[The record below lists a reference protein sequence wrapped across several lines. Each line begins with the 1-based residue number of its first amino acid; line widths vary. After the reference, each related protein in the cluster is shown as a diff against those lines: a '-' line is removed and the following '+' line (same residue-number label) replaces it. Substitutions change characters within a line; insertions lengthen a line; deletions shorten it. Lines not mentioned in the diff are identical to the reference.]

1 MNIPCLI
8 LQIVSGIAASYLV
21 AGAARHFHLGVLGNA
36 LAGALGGAL
45 GGQFFLH
52 LTGVESDFHS
62 SDAQIFLT
70 DVFGGAS
77 GGAFITLISGAVR
90 RLLSRHS

>member
-1 MNIPCLI
+1 MNVPCLI

-21 AGAARHFHLGVLGNA
+21 AGAARHFHFGVLGNA
-36 LAGALGGAL
+36 LAGALGGGI
-45 GGQFFLH
+45 GGQFFLL

-77 GGAFITLISGAVR
+77 GGAIVTLIMGTVK
-90 RLLSRHS
+90 RLRSHS

>member
-1 MNIPCLI
+1 MNVPCLI

-36 LAGALGGAL
+36 LAGALGGAI
-45 GGQFFLH
+45 GGQLFLR

-62 SDAQIFLT
+62 SDAQIFLAN
-70 DVFGGAS
+70 VFGGAS
-77 GGAFITLISGAVR
+77 GGACVAVIVGTVK
-90 RLLSRHS
+90 RLLSRLS

>member
-36 LAGALGGAL
+36 VAGALGGAI
-45 GGQFFLH
+45 GGQLFLR

-77 GGAFITLISGAVR
+77 GGACVAVIMGTVK